1 MSNRAHHL
9 RTKPSVDSVVDL
21 LAGLDDNQA
30 EALLRDLNHTA
41 PSNVPVA
48 EALDLFEGPDAS
60 RTARRRTI
68 FLKTVSNL
76 DLRSPLAMN
85 PPSPTTRTTTRQ
97 YVGGDVGRTLP
108 VVEPAV
114 PGRPRSAGSPDP
126 AAQQYRGY
134 RAYRRISR
142 PWPAMASPS
151 DVRDL
156 LMAYLSGDSPS
167 SASSSSAASLA
178 SGSPTTPRTVRTSPF
193 CPMAGEAE
201 DSPALDLL
209 EPSPA
214 RARGAL
220 PGLAPVLPP
229 AHDSMSGIFEVLSG
243 GS

>member
-9 RTKPSVDSVVDL
+9 RAKPSVDSVADL

-60 RTARRRTI
+60 RPARRRTI
-68 FLKTVSNL
+68 FLKAVSNL
-76 DLRSPLAMN
+76 DLRSPLGMN
-85 PPSPTTRTTTRQ
+85 PPFPTTTTSQ
-97 YVGGDVGRTLP
+97 HAGGDVGRTASDIEQATP
-108 VVEPAV
+108 C
-114 PGRPRSAGSPDP
+114 RPRSAGSPDP

-151 DVRDL
+151 DLRDL

-178 SGSPTTPRTVRTSPF
+178 SGSPTTPRTIRMSPF

-214 RARGAL
+214 RTRGAL
-220 PGLAPVLPP
+220 PGFAPVLLPP
-229 AHDSMSGIFEVLSG
+229 PHDNMSGIFEVLSG
-243 GS
+243 RS

>member
-9 RTKPSVDSVVDL
+9 RAKPSVDSVVDML
-21 LAGLDDNQA
+21 VGLDDNQA

-60 RTARRRTI
+60 RSPRRRTM
-68 FLKTVSNL
+68 FLKTVSTL
-76 DLRSPLAMN
+76 DLRSPLGMN
-85 PPSPTTRTTTRQ
+85 PPFPTTTTRQ
-97 YVGGDVGRTLP
+97 HAGGDVGRTASAI
-108 VVEPAV
+108 EPAA
-114 PGRPRSAGSPDP
+114 PCRPRSAGSPDP
-126 AAQQYRGY
+126 ATQQYRGY

-151 DVRDL
+151 DLRDL

-178 SGSPTTPRTVRTSPF
+178 SGSPTTPRTIRMSPF
-193 CPMAGEAE
+193 CPMAGEPE

-214 RARGAL
+214 RTRGAL
-220 PGLAPVLPP
+220 LGFAPVLPP
-229 AHDSMSGIFEVLSG
+229 PHDNMSGIFEVLSG
-243 GS
+243 HS

>member
-9 RTKPSVDSVVDL
+9 RAKPSVDSVADL

-60 RTARRRTI
+60 RATRRRTI
-68 FLKTVSNL
+68 FLKAVSTL

-85 PPSPTTRTTTRQ
+85 PPSPTRQRT
-97 YVGGDVGRTLP
+97 GGDVGRGLSA
-108 VVEPAV
+108 VEPAA

-126 AAQQYRGY
+126 AAQQYR
-134 RAYRRISR
+134 AYRRISR
-142 PWPAMASPS
+142 PWPTMAAPS
-151 DVRDL
+151 DLRDL

-178 SGSPTTPRTVRTSPF
+178 SGSPTPPRTIRMSPF

-201 DSPALDLL
+201 SSPALDLL

-214 RARGAL
+214 RTRGAI
-220 PGLAPVLPP
+220 PGFAPVLPP
-229 AHDSMSGIFEVLSG
+229 PHDSMSGIFEVLSG

>member
-9 RTKPSVDSVVDL
+9 RAQPSVDSVVDM
-21 LAGLDDNQA
+21 LAGLDDSQA

-60 RTARRRTI
+60 RPARRRTI
-68 FLKTVSNL
+68 FLKAVSNL

-85 PPSPTTRTTTRQ
+85 PPSPTAGRRA
-97 YVGGDVGRTLP
+97 GGDVGMAPST
-108 VVEPAV
+108 VEPAA
-114 PGRPRSAGSPDP
+114 PARPRSAGSPDP
-126 AAQQYRGY
+126 AAQQCRGY
-134 RAYRRISR
+134 RGYRRISR

-156 LMAYLSGDSPS
+156 VMAYLSGDSPS

-178 SGSPTTPRTVRTSPF
+178 SGSPTTPRTIRMSPF

-214 RARGAL
+214 RTRGAL
-220 PGLAPVLPP
+220 PGFAPVLPP
-229 AHDSMSGIFEVLSG
+229 PHDSMSGIFEVLSG
-243 GS
+243 RS

>member
-1 MSNRAHHL
+1 MSNRAHHH
-9 RTKPSVDSVVDL
+9 RAKPSVDSVVDM

-60 RTARRRTI
+60 RATRRRTI
-68 FLKTVSNL
+68 FLKAVSNL
-76 DLRSPLAMN
+76 DLRSPLGMN
-85 PPSPTTRTTTRQ
+85 PPFPTTTTGQ
-97 YVGGDVGRTLP
+97 HAGGDVGRTASDIEP
-108 VVEPAV
+108 VT

-151 DVRDL
+151 DMRDL

-167 SASSSSAASLA
+167 STSSSATSLA
-178 SGSPTTPRTVRTSPF
+178 SGSPTTPRTVRMSPF
-193 CPMAGEAE
+193 CPMAGEPE

-214 RARGAL
+214 RTRGAL
-220 PGLAPVLPP
+220 PGFAPVLPP
-229 AHDSMSGIFEVLSG
+229 PHDNMSGIFEVLSG
-243 GS
+243 RS